1 MVIDLLFLAFAGWG
15 FYLGFNNGII
25 KTVFNVLSFS
35 LGILAAIKF
44 APPMTKFLES
54 LFNYD
59 NPLMFLVGAIL
70 SFILIM
76 LALRS
81 IANILEKSL
90 EAANIN
96 IINKA
101 IGGGVLAG
109 LMILLYS
116 VLLDL
121 AVDSRTVDDYTLNES
136 RLYPIL
142 EQYPSQV
149 WKLKDALQPTFEE
162 FWDHSV
168 DFLDEVKD
176 LGTETMERTES
187 APRIRDVD

>member
-25 KTVFNVLSFS
+25 KTVFNILSFS
-35 LGILAAIKF
+35 IGILAAIKF

-54 LFNYD
+54 LFGYD

-81 IANILEKSL
+81 IANVLEKSL

-121 AVDSRTVDDYTLNES
+121 AVSSRTVDQATVNAS
-136 RLYPIL
+136 ALYPIL
-142 EQYPSQV
+142 EQYPAQV
-149 WKLKDALQPTFEE
+149 WKVTEALQPTFQD

-176 LGTETMERTES
+176 LGTETMERSES
-187 APRIRDVD
+187 ERRIRDVD